1 MDDSGETAVVD
12 PYDAPKID
20 QAAKDHGANVSCAH
34 NMTS

>member
-20 QAAKDHGANVSCAH
+20 QAAKDHGANVSCAG
-34 NMTS
+34 SVAS